1 MRQGVTHQKNIRE
14 LFNIQ
19 IEVTTMNPTKF
30 IIFISVLFL
39 SCLQLTGQES
49 AGDAH
54 DFSLKDIHGKAVAL
68 DQMLGKKLTVLVF
81 WSTWE
86 KDSGKFLSKF
96 ESDFRKYMDKG
107 LSVIGVCSE
116 EQNITDSK
124 LLEIRDFVS
133 VNKLSFYNLI
143 DNNLQVFRLYNVEAL
158 PTTFLI
164 DQSKRVLFVLRG
176 VPLIGTDR
184 LFRMIS
190 GTFEHEEKES
200 RTQQIVTASPEA
212 LRYSNF
218 AELEFKRGKID
229 IAKKY
234 AVQAIKLD
242 STFTQPLLL
251 LARISLEEKNY
262 SELENN
268 FRKLEK
274 CSGDSNRVIL
284 LKYEY
289 LIVQKKYNEAIEKLN
304 SFISKNKSDSFSH
317 ALLGYAF
324 GMEKNTGF
332 SEQEFSIAAKLD
344 STDYRIP
351 QLKAEVY
358 NFNGKSKEAN
368 ELLRRSR
375 QLRKIVP

>member
-1 MRQGVTHQKNIRE
+1 
-14 LFNIQ
+14 
-19 IEVTTMNPTKF
+19 MNPTKF

-39 SCLQLTGQES
+39 SRMQLTGQES

-54 DFSLKDIHGKAVAL
+54 DFSLKDIHGKVVSL

-96 ESDFRKYMDKG
+96 ESDFRKYSDKG

-124 LLEIRDFVS
+124 LQEIRDFVS

-143 DNNLQVFRLYNVEAL
+143 DNNLQVFRLYDVEAL

-164 DQSKRVLFVLRG
+164 DRYKKILFVLRG
-176 VPLIGTDR
+176 APLVGTDR
-184 LFRMIS
+184 LFRTIS
-190 GTFEHEEKES
+190 AAFEPEEKKPEI
-200 RTQQIVTASPEA
+200 RQITSESPEA

-229 IAKKY
+229 AAQKY

-262 SELENN
+262 TELENN
-268 FRKLEK
+268 FRKLKK
-274 CSGDSNRVIL
+274 CPGDSNQVIFL
-284 LKYEY
+284 RYEY
-289 LIVQKKYNEAIEKLN
+289 LIVQMKYNEAIEKLN
-304 SFISKNKSDSFSH
+304 SFISKNKNDSFSH

-324 GMEKNTGF
+324 GMEKNTGL

-351 QLKAEVY
+351 KLKAEVY

-375 QLRKIVP
+375 QLRKIAP